1 MTLPVRA
8 APKTSRQKALNDL
21 RRQEILSAAIRTFG
35 KKGFAA
41 TCVDDVAAAA
51 KIAKGTLYLYFDS
64 KEAMYSAAVAL
75 AVQQLKALVGDRVA
89 AAVGVRAK
97 LAAAIGLRLDFWHEQ
112 QAIFRL
118 LRTVGREP
126 RHARQTRELLR
137 YTQASLVEILEGGAA
152 AGEVAAAPFDDLA
165 WTILDMIRGASERRL
180 DRMSERTPEQDAGV
194 ILEFVER
201 QVGLPADY
209 EAAPPEVLA

>member
-1 MTLPVRA
+1 VTIPART
-8 APKTSRQKALNDL
+8 APRTSRQKALNDL
-21 RRQEILSAAIRTFG
+21 RRQEILGAAIRTFG

-41 TCVDDVAAAA
+41 TCVEDVAAAA

-64 KEAMYSAAVAL
+64 KETMYSAAVAL

-126 RHARQTRELLR
+126 RHARQTQELLR
-137 YTQASLVEILEGGAA
+137 YTQSSLVEILEGGVA
-152 AGEVAAAPFDDLA
+152 AGELAAAPFDDLA
-165 WTILDMIRGASERRL
+165 WAILDMIRGASERRL
-180 DRMSERTPEQDAGV
+180 DRMCERTPEQDAAV

-201 QVGLPADY
+201 HLGLSA
-209 EAAPPEVLA
+209 E